1 VNPISILR
9 RISFKHLL
17 KGILIGL
24 GRPFF
29 ILPTLKAT
37 KNCLKISTAN
47 YGKKHQKNGRA
58 NAFRHAFWNY
68 LIAKRCLGWNKNE
81 KLVLRWAKKV
91 TDWHETV
98 FQNEELAKRMDLHN
112 NEAGRFIFEQNKEKS
127 EQEVIEVLKQMALE
141 SIKIDESSTLSD
153 YKNRMVHILEQ

>member
-1 VNPISILR
+1 MNPILILK

-17 KGILIGL
+17 KGIVIGL
-24 GRPFF
+24 GRPIF

-37 KNCLKISTAN
+37 KECLKISSAN

-81 KLVLRWAKKV
+81 IVVLQWAKKV
-91 TDWHETV
+91 TDLHETA

-112 NEAGRFIFEQNKEKS
+112 NEVGRFIFEQNTEKT
-127 EQEVIEVLKQMALE
+127 EEEIIELLKQMASE
-141 SIKIDESSTLSD
+141 SIKIDENSKFFEL
-153 YKNRMVHILEQ
+153 KNQLVHIIDQ

>member
-1 VNPISILR
+1 VNPILILKR
-9 RISFKHLL
+9 VSFKHLL
-17 KGILIGL
+17 KGIIIGL

-37 KNCLKISTAN
+37 KDCLKISSAN
-47 YGKKHQKNGRA
+47 YGRQHQKNGRA

-81 KLVLRWAKKV
+81 KVVLQWAKKV
-91 TDWHETV
+91 TDWHETA

-112 NEAGRFIFEQNKEKS
+112 NEVGGFIFEQNTEKT
-127 EQEVIEVLKQMALE
+127 EEEIIELLKQLALE
-141 SIKIDESSTLSD
+141 SIRIDESSVLSE
-153 YKNRMVHILEQ
+153 YKNRMVHIL